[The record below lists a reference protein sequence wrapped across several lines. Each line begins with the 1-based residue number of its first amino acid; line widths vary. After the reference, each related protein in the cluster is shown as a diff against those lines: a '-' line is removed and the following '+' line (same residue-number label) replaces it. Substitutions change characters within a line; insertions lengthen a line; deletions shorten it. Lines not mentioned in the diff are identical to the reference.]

1 MKILLANDD
10 GIDAKGIHALIHALK
25 EDYELY
31 VCAPVTQRSGYSHS
45 VTYFAKDNRFEIRNI
60 PGVKKAWAADA
71 TPADCVYYGIYAMM
85 DEKPDLV
92 ISGIN
97 QGENLSDDVL
107 YSGTIGAA
115 CEALI
120 AGIPAMAVSLCSYES
135 DDFSASAEIA
145 CNLIPVYMQGRKD
158 YVMSINVPPL
168 PYKDI
173 KGYRICRS
181 EKGRNYAKH
190 VSIQSLEDH
199 TCILHTD
206 NTRPHMKQKV
216 HAGSDVDA
224 VANGYVSLTPIGLSM
239 DYIDRSEDLHS
250 LIRNI
255 SADSRQHML

>member
-10 GIDAKGIHALIHALK
+10 GIDAKGIHALINALK
-25 EDYELY
+25 DDYELY

-45 VTYFAKDNRFEIRNI
+45 VTYFVKDNRCEIRNI
-60 PGVKKAWAADA
+60 QGVKKAWAVDA
-71 TPADCVYYGIYAMM
+71 TPADCVYYGVYAMM

-115 CEALI
+115 SEAMI

-145 CNLIPVYMQGRKD
+145 RKLISVYMHGSHD
-158 YVMSINVPPL
+158 YVLSVNVPSL
-168 PYKDI
+168 NYKDI
-173 KGYRICRS
+173 KGYRICTS

-190 VSIQSLEDH
+190 VSIETIDEN
-199 TCILHTD
+199 TCMLHTD
-206 NTRPHMKQKV
+206 NSRPHMKQKV
-216 HAGSDVDA
+216 HSGSDVDA
-224 VANGYVSLTPIGLSM
+224 VDNGYVALTPIGLSM
-239 DYIDRSEDLHS
+239 DDTDRLIDLHT
-250 LIRNI
+250 LIEN
-255 SADSRQHML
+255 MLHGF

>member
-10 GIDAKGIHALIHALK
+10 GIDAAGIHALIHALK
-25 EDYELY
+25 DDYELY
-31 VCAPVTQRSGYSHS
+31 VCAPIQQRSGYSHS
-45 VTYFAKDNRFEIRNI
+45 VTYFVKDNRCQIRHI
-60 PGVKKAWAADA
+60 EGVKKAWAVDA

-115 CEALI
+115 SEALI

-135 DDFSASAEIA
+135 EDFSASAEIA
-145 CNLIPVYMQGRKD
+145 RKLIPAYMQGNHD
-158 YVMSINVPPL
+158 YVLSANVPSL
-168 PYKDI
+168 PYEDI
-173 KGYRICRS
+173 KGYRICTS

-190 VSIQSLEDH
+190 VSIH
-199 TCILHTD
+199 TIDKDTCMLHTD

-216 HAGSDVDA
+216 HSGSDVDA
-224 VANGYVSLTPIGLSM
+224 VDSGYVALTPIGLSM
-239 DYIDRSEDLHS
+239 DYTDRSTDLHT
-250 LIRNI
+250 LIENI
-255 SADSRQHML
+255 SHGL

>member
-10 GIDAKGIHALIHALK
+10 GIDAKGIHVLIQELK
-25 EDYELY
+25 EEYELY
-31 VCAPVTQRSGYSHS
+31 VCAPIRQRSGYSHS
-45 VTYFAKDNRFEIRNI
+45 VTYFAKDNRCEIRNI

-135 DDFSASAEIA
+135 DDFHASAKTA
-145 CNLIPVYMQGRKD
+145 HALIPLYMQQSRHD
-158 YVMSINVPPL
+158 YVLSVNVPPL
-168 PYKDI
+168 PYQDI
-173 KGYRICRS
+173 KGFQICRS
-181 EKGRNYAKH
+181 MKGRNYAKH
-190 VSIQSLEDH
+190 VSIEALEGNA
-199 TCILHTD
+199 CILHTD
-206 NTRPHMKQKV
+206 NTRPSMKQKIQ
-216 HAGSDVDA
+216 AGSDVDA
-224 VANGYVSLTPIGLSM
+224 VNKGYTAITPVGLSM
-239 DYIDRSEDLHS
+239 DDIDRLEDLHNLMQNLS
-250 LIRNI
+250 
-255 SADSRQHML
+255 H